1 MGKHNIIET
10 HAEHT
15 SWISK
20 LDFYTDELII
30 LNHRLEEIA
39 VKNTHIEVLAE
50 VEKFQNQF
58 IIQKD
63 TIDQI
68 RHIIILEEDK
78 ILKEVKTNPVAVDH
92 RTVNVHPGI
101 EDLIETFEKN
111 FKELRIEFNTFL
123 AKWM

>member
-1 MGKHNIIET
+1 MSKHNIIET
-10 HAEHT
+10 HAEHAT
-15 SWISK
+15 WINK
-20 LDFYTDELII
+20 LDFYTDELRI

-63 TIDQI
+63 NIDQI
-68 RHIIILEEDK
+68 RHIVTLEEDK

-92 RTVNVHPGI
+92 RTIETHAGI

-123 AKWM
+123 SKWM